1 MEIPM
6 ATQPR
11 KFIVAPLLTP
21 DCFPLPKSRQ
31 CYFYLY
37 PVKMAAIIGRWRLTV
52 AQQSANHQ
60 ETGLLIL

>member
-37 PVKMAAIIGRWRLTV
+37 PVKMAAIIGR
-52 AQQSANHQ
+52 
-60 ETGLLIL
+60 